1 MRIYVHGNCQ
11 APALAD
17 LIGQAC
23 GAAVDVISRQVYS
36 IDLEA
41 EGAAHIND
49 VQTADVIL
57 TQPVAEGYRGT
68 DILSTSW
75 MRAHARK
82 DAIFLVFPVIY
93 HRGLLPQ
100 CYTLGDFHDGR
111 LAYHDAHA
119 VDYFLMGEDA
129 DSFVRATNRS
139 DFLPES
145 FVLSELSRTTLELLR
160 RERALGVDVP
170 VSDIIATRL
179 TTGQPMYTVNHP
191 SRSVMTDLA
200 NRVLERLGRT
210 ERASADGID
219 MLDLF
224 IMPPYLSTALALGHS
239 GTGVW
244 LDDMSADG
252 VMETRLDF
260 FRQVF
265 QAYEEIGRD
274 RLRQAIAENPEI
286 TGYLARYEHA
296 KFQGSSRDMSDLV
309 DVLYKTFLDRPAAPD
324 EILHHLQ
331 TVRLFGFTSMVSA
344 FASSPDFHARGGAA
358 SMMNRFPVTNSMPV
372 RRPHVRIP
380 HPGQLTQEITP
391 ISPTTEPAG
400 LKVRLQRLWRAIVN
414 APPEAESSKVDS
426 YMTFP
431 VPGAAGPDDI
441 STGQAAANL
450 APSNA
455 LSVEEKPMSPAD
467 LPLIIAVPMAG
478 HGSRFSEAGYL
489 DPKPL
494 INVFGQPMIK
504 LVIDNLTPRRPHRFV
519 FICQSDHI
527 QRYQLADKLDA
538 WAPGC
543 AVVAIDGVTEGAA
556 CTVLAAREFI
566 GDGPLM
572 IANSDQYVEI
582 SIDDYLL
589 FHTDDV
595 DGLIMTMTADDP
607 KWSYAGLGPEKTVT
621 RVVEKEVISDQATV
635 GIYNFARGSDFV
647 RGAEQ
652 MIAKDKRVNGEFY
665 VAPVYNELIEAGA
678 RVVVYNIGPVG
689 HQMHGLGTP
698 ADLDAYLQ
706 RCAQRPEAVVG

>member
-23 GAAVDVISRQVYS
+23 GAAVEVISRQVYS

-41 EGAAHIND
+41 EGPAHIKD

-57 TQPVAEGYRGT
+57 TQPVADGYRGT

-75 MRAHARK
+75 MRANARR

-100 CYTLGDFHDGR
+100 CYTLADFHDGR

-119 VDYFLMGEDA
+119 LDYFLMGEDA
-129 DSFVRATNRS
+129 DTFVRATNRS

-160 RERALGVDVP
+160 RERTLAVDVP

-191 SRSVMTDLA
+191 SRAVMADLA
-200 NRVLERLGRT
+200 NRVLARLGRM
-210 ERASADGID
+210 ELASSDGID

-224 IMPPYLSTALALGHS
+224 IMPPYLSAALALGHS
-239 GTGVW
+239 GAGVW

-252 VMETRLDF
+252 VRERRLDF

-265 QAYEEIGRD
+265 QEYEEIGRS
-274 RLRQAIAENPEI
+274 RLRQAVAENPEI
-286 TGYLARYEHA
+286 AGYLARYENA
-296 KFQGSSRDMSDLV
+296 KVQGVSRDMSDLV
-309 DVLYKTFLDRPAAPD
+309 DTLYKTFLDRPAAPD

-331 TVRLFGFTSMVSA
+331 TVRLSGFSSMVTA
-344 FASSPDFHARGGAA
+344 FASSPAFHARGGAA
-358 SMMNRFPVTNSMPV
+358 SMMSRFPITDAMPV

-380 HPGQLTQEITP
+380 HPGQLTETP
-391 ISPTTEPAG
+391 TPTTPTREPIG
-400 LKVRLQRLWRAIVN
+400 LKARLQKIWGSIVN
-414 APPEAESSKVDS
+414 APAERWSSAVDS
-426 YMTFP
+426 HLNLP
-431 VPGAAGPDDI
+431 AAGAAVSEDI
-441 STGQAAANL
+441 SGDHVAINPTPSI
-450 APSNA
+450 APP
-455 LSVEEKPMSPAD
+455 VEQPTSPAEA
-467 LPLIIAVPMAG
+467 PLIIAVPMAG
-478 HGSRFSEAGYL
+478 HGSRFSQAGYL

-494 INVFGQPMIK
+494 IEVLGQPMIK

-519 FICQSDHI
+519 FICQSDHL
-527 QRYQLADKLDA
+527 QRYQLADKLET

-543 AVVAIDGVTEGAA
+543 AVVAIEGVTEGAA
-556 CTVLAAREFI
+556 CTVLAARDFI

-582 SIDDYLL
+582 SIDDYLSAQT
-589 FHTDDV
+589 HDV

-607 KWSYAGLGPEKTVT
+607 KWSYAAMSSEETVT

-635 GIYNFARGSDFV
+635 GIYNFSRGCDFV

-652 MIAKDKRVNGEFY
+652 MIAANKRVNGEFY
-665 VAPVYNELIEAGA
+665 VAPVYNELIDAGA
-678 RVVVYNIGPVG
+678 RVIVHNIGPVG
-689 HQMHGLGTP
+689 QLMHGLGTP
-698 ADLDAYLQ
+698 ADLDAYLEH
-706 RCAQRPEAVVG
+706 CAQRPEALAG